1 MDETLQQKWRTPK
14 DVFICLLVGWLFY
27 FCQILHILR
36 SVDIK
41 VIQQS
46 EITMSKNPF
55 FFYSLVTWNRECWNT
70 VFPKVLLSWCF
81 GQKKRKYLRK
91 AILITCSFTI
101 KYILLS
107 LFFFFVPG
115 SIFKCEGILWRSLLL
130 KMPIVS
136 QQETM
141 IWKYLVFSTFLYIT
155 LKKCGRTINKH
166 LLFRH
171 ISLCVCKSLG

>member
-107 LFFFFVPG
+107 LFFFFLSQGVFLNARG
-115 SIFKCEGILWRSLLL
+115 FYEEVCCSKCQSR
-130 KMPIVS
+130 PN
-136 QQETM
+136 
-141 IWKYLVFSTFLYIT
+141 
-155 LKKCGRTINKH
+155 KKQ
-166 LLFRH
+166 
-171 ISLCVCKSLG
+171 